1 MKLVSS
7 GRVGTGA
14 KVNLY
19 MGDYTPDKSAS
30 YREDTEEIAA
40 RIRRAYAVKQA
51 VCARAYEKAHG
62 LEQTAN

>member
-19 MGDYTPDKSAS
+19 VGNYTPDSTAS

-40 RIRRAYAVKQA
+40 RIRRAYAAKQA
-51 VCARAYEKAHG
+51 VCARAYEEAHG
-62 LEQTAN
+62 LERAAN